1 MVPREEGSRKTSI
14 ANTPPPRVMIEDVE
28 PEIDAGRFPIKRVV
42 GEGVRVRA
50 RIFTDGH
57 DRIAA
62 CLHFR
67 EAAAEA
73 WREVPM
79 RGLGNDRFE
88 AEVQVSRLGR
98 AAYTVEAWIDAFGS
112 WREGLAKK
120 VAAGLD
126 VASELLEGAELVRA
140 AAARARGAEAE
151 LLAERAQRLA
161 GRGRVA
167 ERAQEALAE
176 DLAALMALHPDR
188 GAAAR
193 YGRELEVQ
201 VECERARSGAW
212 YEFFPRSCS
221 PEPGRHGTLR
231 DAEER
236 LAYAASMGFDVVYL
250 PPVHP
255 IGRSFRKGPNNTPA
269 AAPGDPGSPWAIG
282 AEEGGH
288 TAVHPELGTLEDFDR
303 FVARARQLGV
313 EVAID
318 IAFQCSPDH
327 PFVRKHPAW
336 FRHRPDGTIQYA
348 ENPPKVY
355 QDVFPLDFA
364 CEDWRALWEELRD
377 VVLFWIGH
385 GVTIF
390 RVDNPHT
397 KPLPF
402 WEWLIREVR
411 EAHPEVV
418 FLSEA
423 FTRPA
428 VMQYLA
434 KAGFSQSYSY
444 FTWRNTKRELT
455 DYLTELGEAPQR
467 DFLRPNLFANTP
479 DILHEFLQVG
489 GRPAFQ
495 IRATLAATLSGSW
508 GVYGPPYE
516 LCEAAALAGTEEYL
530 DSEKYQLRAWDVE
543 RPGNIRDYLA
553 RLNEIR
559 REHPALTRGG
569 APRFH
574 PISDESLIAYSRA
587 EPGEGDAVLVVVN
600 LDPHHAHAGWV
611 ELPLRELGLDA
622 ARPYQMDDLLGGA
635 RFLWHGSRNFVS
647 LDPAS
652 VPAHVFCVRRLVHSE
667 RDFDYFA

>member
-1 MVPREEGSRKTSI
+1 
-14 ANTPPPRVMIEDVE
+14 MIEGVE

-67 EAAAEA
+67 EAAAET

-88 AEVQVSRLGR
+88 AEFQVSRLGR

-126 VASELLEGAELVRA
+126 VASELLDGAELVRA
-140 AAARARGAEAE
+140 AAARARGAEAD

-167 ERAQEALAE
+167 ERAHEALAE
-176 DLAALMALHPDR
+176 ELAALMALHPDR

-327 PFVRKHPAW
+327 PFVRKHPGW

-364 CEDWRALWEELRD
+364 CEDWKALWEELRD

-397 KPLPF
+397 KPLSF

-411 EAHPEVV
+411 EAHPDVV

-516 LCEAAALAGTEEYL
+516 LCEAAAVAGTEEYL

-569 APRFH
+569 PVRFH